1 MIETGVDP
9 FEFTPTDRI
18 NLYYDTDQY
27 DLEWIIGEEVGVYTM
42 DIARNF
48 NPIEQGKRT
57 KDLDRLLRNLKSG
70 FRTDWRERKAR
81 AIELYMNLAG
91 LNYHYATLRGHSQGD
106 WAEVIIYSDPD
117 DRVDLESCA
126 EAMNDWFAGEVF
138 TIVHEKLHTYTDSL
152 NPISKIER
160 WEIEDSIGSILPV
173 KGQDFENMAEVY
185 FGHLWENKEL
195 TVA

>member
-1 MIETGVDP
+1 M
-9 FEFTPTDRI
+9 
-18 NLYYDTDQY
+18 
-27 DLEWIIGEEVGVYTM
+27 
-42 DIARNF
+42 
-48 NPIEQGKRT
+48 
-57 KDLDRLLRNLKSG
+57 RNLKSG

-91 LNYHYATLRGHSQGD
+91 LNYHYATLRGNSQGD

-117 DRVDLESCA
+117 DRVDLKSCA

-138 TIVHEKLHTYTDSL
+138 TIVHEKLHTYTDNL

-185 FGHLWENKEL
+185 FGHLWEKDKL
-195 TVA
+195 TMA

>member
-27 DLEWIIGEEVGVYTM
+27 DLEWIIGEEVGVYTI

-48 NPIEQGKRT
+48 HPIQQGERT

-70 FRTDWRERKAR
+70 FRTDWRERKKR

-91 LNYHYATLRGHSQGD
+91 LNYHYASLRGHSQGD

-117 DRVDLESCA
+117 DRVDLKCCA
-126 EAMNDWFAGEVF
+126 ESMNDWFAGEVY
-138 TIVHEKLHTYTDSL
+138 TIVHEKLEVYTSP
-152 NPISKIER
+152 NGNTIER
-160 WEIEDSIGSILPV
+160 WEVQDSLGSILPV
-173 KGQDFENMAEVY
+173 KGQDFEDMAKTY
-185 FGHLWENKEL
+185 YGHLWENNKL
-195 TVA
+195 TMA